1 MTTVT
6 GLTAQRMQ
14 EIEAASI
21 IDGDVVGGNLIL
33 TKHDGTQI
41 NAGPV
46 LGPAG
51 PQGPAGIAAAP
62 IPGEIKLWP
71 STTLPEPVAYG
82 NWTWGNGDI
91 FDIATYPEAAAN
103 IDDAWN
109 TAMGLSAPP
118 AGKFRVPD
126 LRGLVPAGPDAMPV
140 GAARANRLTRT
151 IALTLAAKTGEEVH
165 IISIPELPSHT
176 HVQNGHGHTVGQ
188 HDHALSMAAGPQS
201 NTIFPTGGGG
211 VVTDRGGGGAG
222 QPVKLS
228 AVLSA
233 ASVVATNQ
241 NTGGGGS
248 HENVQPTIIVPYIVK
263 LDD

>member
-21 IDGDVVGGNLIL
+21 VDGDIVGGNLIL
-33 TKHDGTQI
+33 TKHDGSQI

-46 LGPAG
+46 IGPAG
-51 PQGPAGIAAAP
+51 PQGPAGIASAP

-71 STTLPEPVAYG
+71 STTLPVVANYG
-82 NWTWGNGDI
+82 NWVWANGDPY
-91 FDIATYPEAAAN
+91 DIATYPEAAAN

-109 TAMGLSAPP
+109 TAMGLANPG

-151 IALTLAAKTGEEVH
+151 IALTLAAKTGEEIHV
-165 IISIPELPSHT
+165 ITIPELPSHT
-176 HVQNGHGHTVGQ
+176 HVQNGHGHTIGQ
-188 HDHALSMAAGPQS
+188 HDHTITMAAGPQS
-201 NTIFPTGGGG
+201 NTVYPTGGGG
-211 VVTDRGGGGAG
+211 TVTDRGGGGASL
-222 QPVKLS
+222 PVKLS
-228 AVLSA
+228 SILSA
-233 ASVVATNQ
+233 GATTPTNQ

-248 HENVQPTIIVPYIVK
+248 HENVQPTVIVPYIVK